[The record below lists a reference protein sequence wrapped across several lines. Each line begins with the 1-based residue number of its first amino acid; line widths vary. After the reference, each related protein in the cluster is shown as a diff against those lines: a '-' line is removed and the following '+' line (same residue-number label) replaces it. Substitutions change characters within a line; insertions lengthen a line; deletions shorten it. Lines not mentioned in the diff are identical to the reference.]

1 MQNSFQL
8 NRGIN
13 LKSSNTNLGIWN
25 IYFIIKLIL
34 VVNGVIELNFLK
46 NIAFIAFLLMPL
58 ENKNMVT
65 LRQVLAIPLACLLFY
80 EDSYLPPIWHLFTQF
95 EQITK
100 FDTSYLFEL
109 LTRFVSL
116 NFVLIVFVSAV
127 FYVIFYK
134 TLRVTVLVIAGM
146 TLLQITHT
154 PHSPPAISN
163 ETQPIASANKPLR
176 ENSTALSE
184 NEQLNNYKNEFFKK
198 QAPLNISFREDLQND
213 VKFDI
218 LALSICSLSWEDIKN
233 FNLENHKLFNEF
245 DILFENFNSATSY
258 SGPALVR
265 FLQANCGQKP
275 HLEIMSRPSD
285 QKCYLLNNLK
295 KLGFNTELIL
305 NHSGLFDNFTSLVQ
319 ERGEVDVNPTRYNSK
334 PYLVSF
340 DKSRIPRDKDIFS
353 QWLQNRDKGV
363 TDKTFTLY
371 NTVSLHDGNHFENN
385 MEIMSSETY
394 GKRLITLLDDLY
406 EVIEGL
412 KKSNRPIVVLLI
424 PEHGV
429 NIKGDNMQIAGM
441 RDLPSPGIT
450 NVPVGLKI
458 IGNNIHRVGEQK
470 LFTQQSSYLAIAHL
484 INQLLEQDIF
494 SKNEFDPE
502 SLLMN
507 IPETPVLSEN
517 MLSENDGSI
526 VMQYQNNYYYSFNN
540 GEWTGYNQ

>member
-1 MQNSFQL
+1 
-8 NRGIN
+8 
-13 LKSSNTNLGIWN
+13 LKSSNTNLGVWN

-34 VVNGVIELNFLK
+34 VVNGIIELNFLK

-58 ENKNMVT
+58 ENKNMVS
-65 LRQVLAIPLACLLFY
+65 LRQVIAIPLACLLFY
-80 EDSYLPPIWHLFTQF
+80 EDSYLPPIWHLFTQL
-95 EQITK
+95 EQISK
-100 FDTSYLFEL
+100 FDISYLYEL

-134 TLRVTVLVIAGM
+134 VLRVTVLVIAGM

-154 PHSPPAISN
+154 PHSSSTISN
-163 ETQPIASANKPLR
+163 ETQPIASANTPLQ
-176 ENSTALSE
+176 ESSTALSE
-184 NEQLNNYKNEFFKK
+184 NEQLNNYRKEFFKK
-198 QAPLNISFREDLQND
+198 QASLNISFREDLQQNI
-213 VKFDI
+213 KFDI
-218 LALSICSLSWEDIKN
+218 LALSICSLAWEDIKY
-233 FNLENHKLFNEF
+233 FNLENHKLLKEF
-245 DILFENFNSATSY
+245 DILFDNFNSATSY

-275 HLEIMSRPSD
+275 HLGIMSRPSD

-295 KLGFNTELIL
+295 ELGFNTELIL

-319 ERGEVDVNPTRYNSK
+319 ERGGIDVNPTRYNSK

-340 DKSRIPRDKDIFS
+340 DKSPIQRDKDIFS

-363 TDKTFTLY
+363 TDKMFTLY

-394 GKRLITLLDDLY
+394 GRRLITLLDDLY

-412 KKSNRPIVVLLI
+412 KKSNRPIVVLLV
-424 PEHGV
+424 PEHGA
-429 NIKGDNMQIAGM
+429 NIRGDNMQIAGM

-458 IGNNIHRVGEQK
+458 IGNNIQRLGLQK
-470 LFTQQSSYLAIAHL
+470 HVTQQSSYLAIAHL

-494 SKNEFDPE
+494 GKSEFDPE
-502 SLLMN
+502 SLLQN
-507 IPETPVLSEN
+507 IPQTPVLSEN
-517 MLSENDGSI
+517 MLTENDGSI

-540 GEWTGYNQ
+540 GEWNEYKQ

>member
-1 MQNSFQL
+1 
-8 NRGIN
+8 
-13 LKSSNTNLGIWN
+13 
-25 IYFIIKLIL
+25 
-34 VVNGVIELNFLK
+34 
-46 NIAFIAFLLMPL
+46 
-58 ENKNMVT
+58 
-65 LRQVLAIPLACLLFY
+65 
-80 EDSYLPPIWHLFTQF
+80 
-95 EQITK
+95 
-100 FDTSYLFEL
+100 
-109 LTRFVSL
+109 
-116 NFVLIVFVSAV
+116 
-127 FYVIFYK
+127 
-134 TLRVTVLVIAGM
+134 
-146 TLLQITHT
+146 
-154 PHSPPAISN
+154 
-163 ETQPIASANKPLR
+163 
-176 ENSTALSE
+176 
-184 NEQLNNYKNEFFKK
+184 
-198 QAPLNISFREDLQND
+198 
-213 VKFDI
+213 
-218 LALSICSLSWEDIKN
+218 
-233 FNLENHKLFNEF
+233 
-245 DILFENFNSATSY
+245 
-258 SGPALVR
+258 
-265 FLQANCGQKP
+265 
-275 HLEIMSRPSD
+275 MSRPSD

-340 DKSRIPRDKDIFS
+340 DKSRIQRDKDIFS